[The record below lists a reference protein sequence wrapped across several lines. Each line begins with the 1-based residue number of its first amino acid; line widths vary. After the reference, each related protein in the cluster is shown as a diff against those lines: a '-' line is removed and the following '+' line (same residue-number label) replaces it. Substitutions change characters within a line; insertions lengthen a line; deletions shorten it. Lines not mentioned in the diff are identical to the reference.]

1 MQKKLSNIIRKAVFF
16 MIPIASTICYAG
28 ISDDVY
34 ASSETTE
41 DSLIYN
47 FRDAKKEGTI
57 TFVKRWKDGKKEE
70 DRNIPNIEIS
80 TKKPRKNVSGYTVIF
95 HGNGMTFADGST
107 KNEML
112 FNSSMNIIGG
122 QYKVPGEAYAFWYT
136 EPECINK
143 VNVSSTGIPDLQ
155 LDGDI
160 NLYARAVTFVTK
172 TGTEF
177 NNAIPDNMSSV
188 IFTDEEMPDGAEMI
202 NIDEDND
209 GGVVAWTE
217 GNIMKVS
224 TQIEGIPIQFNSDC
238 EVMFGNK
245 SNLNS
250 IEFDNIDTSK
260 VEEMG
265 NMFKSCSSIANLD
278 LSSFN
283 TSNTENMSSMFKGCG
298 NLTTLNISSFNTAKV
313 VYMNSMFWDCR
324 NLEEIDVSK
333 FNTQNVVN
341 MNDMFNSCTKLKNLD
356 LRSFK
361 TSKVRGMGYMFYGC
375 SNLQVAD
382 VSGFSTGNVTTFIG
396 MFSGCKSLAIIDV
409 SNFDTSNASTFGEM
423 FYQCKSVTELDVS
436 KFNTSKST
444 SFNHMFCGCS
454 KVATIDVSKFNTA
467 NAKMMQYMFSSCSS
481 LVSVDLSSF
490 STENVINME
499 QIFYGCS
506 LLKSIDMSS
515 FKTPNVTNVCNMF
528 NMCYALTSLDLS
540 NFDTSKVTNMNWT
553 FSNLRSLKTL
563 TLGENFAFY
572 GTVYGLTGTWVNSA
586 REEFDAKE
594 IPGNVVDTYT
604 KI

>member
-177 NNAIPDNMSSV
+177 NNAIPDNMTSV
-188 IFTDEEMPDGAEMI
+188 
-202 NIDEDND
+202 
-209 GGVVAWTE
+209 
-217 GNIMKVS
+217 NIM
-224 TQIEGIPIQFNSDC
+224 
-238 EVMFGNK
+238 
-245 SNLNS
+245 
-250 IEFDNIDTSK
+250 
-260 VEEMG
+260 
-265 NMFKSCSSIANLD
+265 
-278 LSSFN
+278 
-283 TSNTENMSSMFKGCG
+283 
-298 NLTTLNISSFNTAKV
+298 
-313 VYMNSMFWDCR
+313 
-324 NLEEIDVSK
+324 DV
-333 FNTQNVVN
+333 T
-341 MNDMFNSCTKLKNLD
+341 
-356 LRSFK
+356 
-361 TSKVRGMGYMFYGC
+361 
-375 SNLQVAD
+375 
-382 VSGFSTGNVTTFIG
+382 VSGI
-396 MFSGCKSLAIIDV
+396 K
-409 SNFDTSNASTFGEM
+409 
-423 FYQCKSVTELDVS
+423 
-436 KFNTSKST
+436 
-444 SFNHMFCGCS
+444 
-454 KVATIDVSKFNTA
+454 
-467 NAKMMQYMFSSCSS
+467 
-481 LVSVDLSSF
+481 
-490 STENVINME
+490 
-499 QIFYGCS
+499 
-506 LLKSIDMSS
+506 
-515 FKTPNVTNVCNMF
+515 
-528 NMCYALTSLDLS
+528 
-540 NFDTSKVTNMNWT
+540 
-553 FSNLRSLKTL
+553 
-563 TLGENFAFY
+563 
-572 GTVYGLTGTWVNSA
+572 
-586 REEFDAKE
+586 
-594 IPGNVVDTYT
+594 
-604 KI
+604 

>member
-1 MQKKLSNIIRKAVFF
+1 MQKKLSNIIRKAAFF
-16 MIPIASTICYAG
+16 MIPIASAICYAG

-107 KNEML
+107 ENEML

-177 NNAIPDNMSSV
+177 NNAIPDNMTSV
-188 IFTDEEMPDGAEMI
+188 IFTDEEMPDGAEII
-202 NIDEDND
+202 NVDEDND

-278 LSSFN
+278 LSSF
-283 TSNTENMSSMFKGCG
+283 C
-298 NLTTLNISSFNTAKV
+298 
-313 VYMNSMFWDCR
+313 
-324 NLEEIDVSK
+324 
-333 FNTQNVVN
+333 
-341 MNDMFNSCTKLKNLD
+341 
-356 LRSFK
+356 
-361 TSKVRGMGYMFYGC
+361 
-375 SNLQVAD
+375 
-382 VSGFSTGNVTTFIG
+382 
-396 MFSGCKSLAIIDV
+396 
-409 SNFDTSNASTFGEM
+409 
-423 FYQCKSVTELDVS
+423 
-436 KFNTSKST
+436 
-444 SFNHMFCGCS
+444 
-454 KVATIDVSKFNTA
+454 
-467 NAKMMQYMFSSCSS
+467 
-481 LVSVDLSSF
+481 LV
-490 STENVINME
+490 
-499 QIFYGCS
+499 IF
-506 LLKSIDMSS
+506 
-515 FKTPNVTNVCNMF
+515 
-528 NMCYALTSLDLS
+528 
-540 NFDTSKVTNMNWT
+540 
-553 FSNLRSLKTL
+553 
-563 TLGENFAFY
+563 E
-572 GTVYGLTGTWVNSA
+572 
-586 REEFDAKE
+586 
-594 IPGNVVDTYT
+594 VVDTFFVLRASFSITLFAVRFVRLIYAIFT
-604 KI
+604 PGTPRNILTILIIHVCSISVNHQPMPASRQHRCAGHHRRRQCHPGGHFLKHTSVSHFIPPSEYYDLKLICRISTQKQHKKKEAKLNSASFFYIDGEAPWTRSAFFLNIRIIPVITVTVK